1 MAQVCDDRA
10 MLRSL
15 EISAVLSGLEEV
27 HRDRLFWERTIE
39 LSLDCFVCERV
50 GRTTVLK
57 WGAERA
63 VCMSGRDEHHF
74 AAARIVAFDVT
85 SQDDRLVLKSV
96 VDFWWAPFQ
105 DAKRGGPAT
114 PLSSWVRLHYG
125 CYCPHK
131 EASGK
136 GSIQTNVRRPGS
148 VYCGECETVIAAD
161 AEVPSIRLLV

>member
-1 MAQVCDDRA
+1 

-15 EISAVLSGLEEV
+15 EISAVLSGVEQA
-27 HRDRLFWERTIE
+27 HRERLFWERTIE

-63 VCMSGRDEHHF
+63 VCMSGRDGHHF
-74 AAARIVAFDVT
+74 TAAGIAAFDVT
-85 SQDDRLVLKSV
+85 SQDDRLTLKSA

-105 DAKRGGPAT
+105 DAKRGGQAT

-125 CYCPHK
+125 CYCPHQ
-131 EASGK
+131 ETSSK
-136 GSIQTNVRRPGS
+136 GSIQTNVRRPS
-148 VYCGECETVIAAD
+148 PVYCAECKTEIAVDVEA
-161 AEVPSIRLLV
+161 PSIRLLV